1 MKVSVES
8 VLQALRSELQPMALQ
23 RQILDPVE
31 ALGRVTSKPIYAS
44 QAHPPQPVSAM
55 DGYAIA
61 GQFERYVY

>member
-44 QAHPPQPVSAM
+44 QALSLIH
-55 DGYAIA
+55 I
-61 GQFERYVY
+61 